1 MDLLHDKAEEKTKNQ
16 VLGISVRCFFN
27 TQITERTGNA
37 DERMFGMSFKTIET
51 QEELDNIIKERL
63 ARQKQTYE
71 EQLKGYDQLKTQY
84 EELQK
89 EAAGFKSALDE
100 ATQKAST
107 SEQSIADLQSKVTS
121 YEQAQLR
128 TKIAL
133 QQGLPFEL
141 ADRLAGTNEDELT
154 ADAERLAGFLTSKEP
169 TAPLKSV
176 EEPGITGENAAYR
189 AMLQNLSK
197 D

>member
-1 MDLLHDKAEEKTKNQ
+1 
-16 VLGISVRCFFN
+16 
-27 TQITERTGNA
+27 
-37 DERMFGMSFKTIET
+37 MFVMSFKVIET
-51 QEELDNIIKERL
+51 QEELDNIVEGRL
-63 ARQKQTYE
+63 ARQKSQYE
-71 EQLKGYDQLKTQY
+71 EQLQGYDQLKTQY
-84 EELQK
+84 EDLQK
-89 EAAGFKSALDE
+89 EAAGYKSALEE

-141 ADRLAGTNEDELT
+141 ADRLAGTNEDELK
-154 ADAERLAGFLTSKEP
+154 ADAERLAGFLTPKEP
-169 TAPLKSV
+169 IAPLKDP